1 MWASFKLN
9 QNGFVIE
16 IFSIIFAAFAS
27 SRADDSEALREAAIV
42 QPTAIVNPYVTQN
55 VYGFAD
61 FTTTIGNTV
70 MIFSPSSIAV
80 PGMDNFQLSQSF
92 THALINTD
100 PVREE
105 TTTTTTTAASI
116 ETKPIT
122 ESQQQE
128 VIEIQPTK
136 PVAEQSSEPA
146 VASSV
151 VEIISE
157 PQPVT
162 KKPKKKKNKASSTP
176 NPLPL
181 TVQAITAIT
190 PEPPKVVLSS
200 RVEVVEGKK
209 DDKFIVE
216 PVKQSEVVSSVVE
229 VDDDESDIVLQ
240 DGNAIA
246 EPEYDFLSRQPTE
259 FVEETYRVVNLKPSV
274 LKKPKTASKT
284 SVKNVDAIHPTGLV
298 TKSGGTVIK
307 DGLTT
312 VHETSVIGTYIS
324 GKYAQVLQSTSQVF
338 HANQKPKIQPSQTLR
353 ILKTAAPSINK
364 TPKYVSTEED
374 SPIESNA
381 GGNLLRTSRRPGQST
396 NSFKNRFR
404 NREDTLEE
412 IVTPS
417 PPANPYT
424 SGKKSSSSRRTGNGK
439 NKRFDTFS

>member
-1 MWASFKLN
+1 MIYF
-9 QNGFVIE
+9 IE
-16 IFSIIFAAFAS
+16 
-27 SRADDSEALREAAIV
+27 
-42 QPTAIVNPYVTQN
+42 
-55 VYGFAD
+55 
-61 FTTTIGNTV
+61 
-70 MIFSPSSIAV
+70 
-80 PGMDNFQLSQSF
+80 
-92 THALINTD
+92 
-100 PVREE
+100 PVKEE
-105 TTTTTTTAASI
+105 TFTAAPEVSTI

-122 ESQQQE
+122 ESQAQE

-136 PVAEQSSEPA
+136 PVVEPISEQNPA
-146 VASSV
+146 IVASSV

-157 PQPVT
+157 PQLVT

-181 TVQAITAIT
+181 TVQAITAVT
-190 PEPPKVVLSS
+190 PEPPKVVLSP
-200 RVEVVEGKK
+200 RIEVVEGKAS
-209 DDKFIVE
+209 DKFIVE
-216 PVKQSEVVSSVVE
+216 PVKQSIQNDPVSSSVVE
-229 VDDDESDIVLQ
+229 VLESDEGSDIVLQ

-259 FVEETYRVVNLKPSV
+259 FVEETYRVVNLKPSA
-274 LKKPKTASKT
+274 LKKPKAASKT

-338 HANQKPKIQPSQTLR
+338 HANQKPKIQPSSTLR

-364 TPKYVSTEED
+364 TPKYVSTEDD
-374 SPIESNA
+374 SPIENA
-381 GGNLLRTSRRPGQST
+381 GGNLVRTSRRPGQSA

-404 NREDTLEE
+404 NREEPVEE
-412 IVTPS
+412 IITPS

-424 SGKKSSSSRRTGNGK
+424 NGKKPNSSRRNGTGK
-439 NKRFDTFS
+439 NKR

>member
-1 MWASFKLN
+1 M
-9 QNGFVIE
+9 
-16 IFSIIFAAFAS
+16 
-27 SRADDSEALREAAIV
+27 

-80 PGMDNFQLSQSF
+80 PGMENFLLSQSF
-92 THALINTD
+92 AHALINLAD

-105 TTTTTTTAASI
+105 TTTTTTAASI
-116 ETKPIT
+116 ETKPIA

-136 PVAEQSSEPA
+136 PVAEQSSEPVA
-146 VASSV
+146 ASSV
-151 VEIISE
+151 VEVISE

-200 RVEVVEGKK
+200 RAEVVEGKK

-216 PVKQSEVVSSVVE
+216 PVKQSAQSDPVVSSVVE
-229 VDDDESDIVLQ
+229 VSESDDDGSDIVLQ

-284 SVKNVDAIHPTGLV
+284 SAKNVDAIHPTGLV

-353 ILKTAAPSINK
+353 ILKTAAPSVNK
-364 TPKYVSTEED
+364 APKYVSAEED
-374 SPIESNA
+374 SPVEANA
-381 GGNLLRTSRRPGQST
+381 GGNLLRTSRRPGQSN
-396 NSFKNRFR
+396 NSFKTRFR
-404 NREDTLEE
+404 NREDALEE

-424 SGKKSSSSRRTGNGK
+424 SGKKSSSSRRSGGGK
-439 NKRFDTFS
+439 SKRFDRT

>member
-1 MWASFKLN
+1 MLTEP
-9 QNGFVIE
+9 VT
-16 IFSIIFAAFAS
+16 
-27 SRADDSEALREAAIV
+27 EA
-42 QPTAIVNPYVTQN
+42 
-55 VYGFAD
+55 
-61 FTTTIGNTV
+61 
-70 MIFSPSSIAV
+70 
-80 PGMDNFQLSQSF
+80 
-92 THALINTD
+92 
-100 PVREE
+100 PVVS
-105 TTTTTTTAASI
+105 TI
-116 ETKPIT
+116 ETKPIV
-122 ESQQQE
+122 ESPQQE
-128 VIEIQPTK
+128 AIEIQPTK
-136 PVAEQSSEPA
+136 PVAEQTSEPA

-176 NPLPL
+176 SPLPL
-181 TVQAITAIT
+181 TVQAITAVT

-200 RVEVVEGKK
+200 RVEVVEGKN

-216 PVKQSEVVSSVVE
+216 PVKQPIQSDPVLSSVVE
-229 VDDDESDIVLQ
+229 VLESDDESDIVLQ

-259 FVEETYRVVNLKPSV
+259 FVEETYRVVNLKPSA

-338 HANQKPKIQPSQTLR
+338 NANQRPKIQPSSTLR

-381 GGNLLRTSRRPGQST
+381 GGNLVRTSRRPGQST
-396 NSFKNRFR
+396 SSFKNRFR
-404 NREDTLEE
+404 NREDVVED

-417 PPANPYT
+417 PPSNAYT
-424 SGKKSSSSRRTGNGK
+424 SGKKPSSSRRNGGGK
-439 NKRFDTFS
+439 NKR